1 MKLGARI
8 TQTSCT
14 AGVTAQPRACL
25 HLGMCAEEAEAPGC
39 TPGIDKLF
47 SYRVTRSTRLC
58 GDNSSPLLS
67 QDVGLIRPLACDDK
81 AAGSTWSKKE
91 VGNVRS
97 STQVPRDLAGASVT
111 AHKDGEMLLA
121 T

>member
-1 MKLGARI
+1 MKLSARI
-8 TQTSCT
+8 TQRSCT

-25 HLGMCAEEAEAPGC
+25 RLGMCAEEAEAPGC

-81 AAGSTWSKKE
+81 AAGLTWSKKE